1 MKELLENSS
10 YINGDFML
18 NTFSYMTGKDDALN
32 IRAKTVSAENLTM
45 TEKQINVV
53 SILVQDVMPA
63 AIIIVGL
70 YIWLKRRYL

>member
-1 MKELLENSS
+1 
-10 YINGDFML
+10 ML

-32 IRAKTVSAENLTM
+32 IRAKTVSAESLTM

-53 SILVQDVMPA
+53 SVLVQNVMPA
-63 AIIIVGL
+63 VIIIVGL